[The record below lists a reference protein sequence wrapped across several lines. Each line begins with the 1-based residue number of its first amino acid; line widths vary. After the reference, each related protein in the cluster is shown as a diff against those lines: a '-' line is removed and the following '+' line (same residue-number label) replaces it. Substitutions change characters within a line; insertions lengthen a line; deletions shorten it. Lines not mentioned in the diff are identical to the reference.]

1 MRKVLMLKI
10 KISVT
15 IVTIIIKKDKDKR
28 EKVYI
33 SAMNLK
39 YTINRQGIERK
50 MMNKNNMLIAVH
62 LKINYQII

>member
-1 MRKVLMLKI
+1 MLKI